1 MTQKKE
7 RIRSHRVLL
16 VTSLK
21 RKLRARLHLLRMPR
35 AKPPLK
41 VVKMPPL
48 LRKRRKMTK
57 MLTLSVLQRKN
68 LTLFSISTST
78 CFSSALRTLR
88 TQL

>member
-41 VVKMPPL
+41 VKMPPL
-48 LRKRRKMTK
+48 LRKRKKMTK

-68 LTLFSISTST
+68 LTLSSISTST

-88 TQL
+88 TRL

>member
-41 VVKMPPL
+41 VKMPPL
-48 LRKRRKMTK
+48 LRKRKKMTK

-68 LTLFSISTST
+68 LTLSSISTST